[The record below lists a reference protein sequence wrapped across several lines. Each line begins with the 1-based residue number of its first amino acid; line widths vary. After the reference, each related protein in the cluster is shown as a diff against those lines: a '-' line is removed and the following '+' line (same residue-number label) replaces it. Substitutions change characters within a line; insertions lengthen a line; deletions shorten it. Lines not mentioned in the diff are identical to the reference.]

1 MKTVPKWR
9 LNRAP
14 INGQS
19 IAYVSIPNLH
29 SGRCKP
35 RYKNK
40 QQMKSLHQNRSIDK
54 KKEKKRKE
62 NTLIQTHINIFNGH
76 DLIWKQLNDILKESA
91 TFSVF
96 NFPVKRM
103 KRERKVVSQF
113 AIKDSCKI
121 ENKKMVSNWKLRTI
135 NQLGNVSTNC
145 TNQRA
150 GQRFCCSFEPSAVKQ
165 TVSGFKQ

>member
-1 MKTVPKWR
+1 MFPYLICILGVASLATKINNKWK
-9 LNRAP
+9 AF
-14 INGQS
+14 I
-19 IAYVSIPNLH
+19 
-29 SGRCKP
+29 K
-35 RYKNK
+35 
-40 QQMKSLHQNRSIDK
+40 IDPSTK
-54 KKEKKRKE
+54 KKKRKE

-145 TNQRA
+145 INQRA
-150 GQRFCCSFEPSAVKQ
+150 GQRFCCSFEPSAAKQ